1 MYCTSCGTQ
10 LQDTANYC
18 SECGSQTGRATPR
31 AQQAP
36 RRLYRLAYD
45 KKWAGVCAGLAKYMD
60 VDVTLIRIA
69 TVAAFFCTASDS
81 PVREASSTLKL
92 IASNKRMSA
101 GTKFPASRKIKSPG
115 TNS

>member
-18 SECGSQTGRATPR
+18 SECGSQTSRARSAGPR
-31 AQQAP
+31 QAP

-45 KKWAGVCAGLAKYMD
+45 KKWAGVCAGLARYLD

-69 TVAAFFCTASDS
+69 TVAAFFCTGGMVLLAYIVAIFIM
-81 PVREASSTLKL
+81 PVDY
-92 IASNKRMSA
+92 
-101 GTKFPASRKIKSPG
+101 GFPAQVPTEARATS
-115 TNS
+115 

>member
-18 SECGSQTGRATPR
+18 SECGRETTRQARPQNG
-31 AQQAP
+31 AP

-45 KKWAGVCAGLAKYMD
+45 KKWAGVCAGLAKYLD

-69 TVAAFFCTASDS
+69 VVAAFFCSGGLVFFAYIVASFIM
-81 PVREASSTLKL
+81 PVDYGMPVATSSEARATS
-92 IASNKRMSA
+92 
-101 GTKFPASRKIKSPG
+101 
-115 TNS
+115 

>member
-18 SECGSQTGRATPR
+18 SECGRETGRSTPR
-31 AQQAP
+31 SQRAP

-45 KKWAGVCAGLAKYMD
+45 KKWAGVCAGLARYLD

-69 TVAAFFCTASDS
+69 AVAAFFCSGGLVLLAYIVAIFIM
-81 PVREASSTLKL
+81 PVDYGLPVPVSNEARATS
-92 IASNKRMSA
+92 
-101 GTKFPASRKIKSPG
+101 
-115 TNS
+115 

>member
-18 SECGSQTGRATPR
+18 SECGRQTSRRVAPPPN
-31 AQQAP
+31 AP

-45 KKWAGVCAGLAKYMD
+45 KKLAGVCAGLARYLD

-69 TVAAFFCTASDS
+69 AVAAFFCSGGLVFLAYIAAIFIM
-81 PVREASSTLKL
+81 PVDYGLPVPFSSEARATS
-92 IASNKRMSA
+92 
-101 GTKFPASRKIKSPG
+101 
-115 TNS
+115 

>member
-18 SECGSQTGRATPR
+18 SECGRQTARATSAGPR
-31 AQQAP
+31 QAP

-45 KKWAGVCAGLAKYMD
+45 KKWAGVCAGLARYLD

-69 TVAAFFCTASDS
+69 TVAAFFCSGGMVLLAYIVAIFII
-81 PVREASSTLKL
+81 PVDYGLPVPVSSEARATS
-92 IASNKRMSA
+92 
-101 GTKFPASRKIKSPG
+101 
-115 TNS
+115 

>member
-18 SECGSQTGRATPR
+18 SDCGSHTGRVAPPS
-31 AQQAP
+31 QGAP

-45 KKWAGVCAGLAKYMD
+45 KKIAGVCSGLAKYLD

-69 TVAAFFCTASDS
+69 MVAAVFCSGGLVLLAYIVASFIM
-81 PVREASSTLKL
+81 PVDYGPTVHVPTEARATS
-92 IASNKRMSA
+92 
-101 GTKFPASRKIKSPG
+101 
-115 TNS
+115 

>member
-18 SECGSQTGRATPR
+18 SECGSQTGRSTPR

-45 KKWAGVCAGLAKYMD
+45 KKWAGVCAGMARYLD

-69 TVAAFFCTASDS
+69 TVAAFFCSGGLVFWAYVVAIFIM
-81 PVREASSTLKL
+81 PVDHGLPIHVPTEARATS
-92 IASNKRMSA
+92 
-101 GTKFPASRKIKSPG
+101 
-115 TNS
+115 

>member
-18 SECGSQTGRATPR
+18 SECGRQTGRQAGP
-31 AQQAP
+31 QYSAP

-45 KKWAGVCAGLAKYMD
+45 KKWAGVCAGLARYLD

-69 TVAAFFCTASDS
+69 VVAAFFCTGGLVLLAYIVASFIM
-81 PVREASSTLKL
+81 PVDYGLPVPVSSEARATS
-92 IASNKRMSA
+92 
-101 GTKFPASRKIKSPG
+101 
-115 TNS
+115 

>member
-18 SECGSQTGRATPR
+18 SECGSQTGRQAGP
-31 AQQAP
+31 QYNAP

-45 KKWAGVCAGLAKYMD
+45 KKWAGVCAGLARYLD

-69 TVAAFFCTASDS
+69 VVAAFFCTGGLVLLAYIVASFIM
-81 PVREASSTLKL
+81 PVDYGLPVPVSNEARATS
-92 IASNKRMSA
+92 
-101 GTKFPASRKIKSPG
+101 
-115 TNS
+115 

>member
-18 SECGSQTGRATPR
+18 SECGRQTARRAG
-31 AQQAP
+31 QQYAP

-45 KKWAGVCAGLAKYMD
+45 KKWAGVCAGLAQYLD

-69 TVAAFFCTASDS
+69 VVAAFFCTGGLVFFAYIVASFIM
-81 PVREASSTLKL
+81 PVDYGLPVHVPTEARATS
-92 IASNKRMSA
+92 
-101 GTKFPASRKIKSPG
+101 
-115 TNS
+115 

>member
-18 SECGSQTGRATPR
+18 SDCGRQTARSASVGP
-31 AQQAP
+31 QHAP

-45 KKWAGVCAGLAKYMD
+45 KKLAGVCAGLARYLD

-69 TVAAFFCTASDS
+69 TVAAFFCTGGMVFLAYIVAIFIM
-81 PVREASSTLKL
+81 PVDYGLPVHVPTEARATS
-92 IASNKRMSA
+92 
-101 GTKFPASRKIKSPG
+101 
-115 TNS
+115 

>member
-10 LQDTANYC
+10 IQDTANYC
-18 SECGSQTGRATPR
+18 SECGRQTLRRGS

-45 KKWAGVCAGLAKYMD
+45 RKWGGVCAGIAKYMD

-69 TVAAFFCTASDS
+69 AVAAFFCSGGLVLLAYVVAIFIM
-81 PVREASSTLKL
+81 PVDYGLPVHVSSEARATS
-92 IASNKRMSA
+92 
-101 GTKFPASRKIKSPG
+101 
-115 TNS
+115 

>member
-18 SECGSQTGRATPR
+18 SECGRQTSRTGS

-45 KKWAGVCAGLAKYMD
+45 KKWAGVCSGIAKYLD

-69 TVAAFFCTASDS
+69 AVAAFFCSGGLVLFAYIVASFIMPVDYGL
-81 PVREASSTLKL
+81 PVRASQVHATS
-92 IASNKRMSA
+92 
-101 GTKFPASRKIKSPG
+101 
-115 TNS
+115 